1 MCPRNRDCI
10 PNRVSEM
17 RIIWEFT
24 NSGRGTRER
33 NIISKNFKNN
43 KVEVVNTSMLLKKK
57 SQGKT
62 KTAAETRQVSNEL
75 FWVRFD
81 RC

>member
-24 NSGRGTRER
+24 NSGREVQEKE
-33 NIISKNFKNN
+33 ISFQKISKNFKNN

-57 SQGKT
+57 KARVKPKLLLRPG
-62 KTAAETRQVSNEL
+62 R
-75 FWVRFD
+75 
-81 RC
+81 